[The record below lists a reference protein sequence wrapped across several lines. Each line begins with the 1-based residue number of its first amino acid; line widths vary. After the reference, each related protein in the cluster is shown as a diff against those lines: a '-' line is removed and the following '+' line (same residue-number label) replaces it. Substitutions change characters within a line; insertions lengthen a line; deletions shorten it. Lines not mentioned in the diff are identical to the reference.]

1 MLMYSK
7 VHSSNGTAVETEL
20 PATAAVETEQ
30 TVEAQAEPVADHST
44 RTDFAPATTIHEKV
58 HSPMASK
65 IHPGNGTAAGSPE
78 TEIPA
83 TAVEVAP
90 EKEVK
95 PTADR
100 PAPAAETTVPKKED
114 CLFRVIV
121 PALKAK
127 NITGRNG
134 NLIKKMCEETKAHI
148 IVLEGPVWHP
158 DRIVLISGKEEIEA
172 PLSPAMDAVIRVF
185 KVVNGFPENESDGL
199 ASIPFSSIRLLLTS
213 MQATS
218 LIGNQGSS
226 VNTIQQNIGCSVRIL
241 PSDEVSTLS
250 ANSDD
255 RVVDLKGE
263 GLKVLQAL
271 EAVLKHLRMFLVDH
285 SIPPLFIATHN
296 ATSTLEKHQVLTQ
309 VTQKIAISIRKVVD
323 IIGIGGMNIANIGLR
338 SGAILT
344 VQERKGLHKEIAV
357 VIKGTHSQVKTAGQL
372 LHIQVKSVKDRDRPA
387 VLNKRNSHP
396 QVGITA
402 ATKTPVEVEPQ
413 KEVPPELPQ
422 VQPASH
428 QLLPPGTERNK
439 ESKQTMV
446 RWNVNIVKTFLDA
459 CIHEI
464 TINGWENGGLKAV
477 SWKKV
482 GEMLKATHN
491 FSVDHIQMINYFYG
505 LKRKYTAWV
514 SLKNKTPNIYN
525 PSTNTFNLTDKEWET
540 EIKKNKCIETL
551 RKAPLRFPDLCAQ
564 LFDGAI
570 STGFFQ
576 TGPSGEPQAA
586 VPVIPPSSGSETS
599 PLLAATE
606 IPQEEPMVCS
616 SLAKVPSELPQVQPA
631 SESKAVEVPPELPHV
646 QLASALESI
655 ETKAE
660 GPVVP
665 VSTGDSNVVEE
676 AMKMEPLLLS
686 LPPQV
691 TATQSGVESIEEPK
705 RIRVSWENINVVKTF
720 LDACIHEITING
732 QENGSLKAMSWKK
745 VGEILKARHNFS
757 ADSKQMKNY
766 FDGLKIKYR
775 AWLILK
781 SKIHN
786 GYDLSTNMFNLTDNE
801 WETEIKKN
809 KCIETLRDAPLPFP
823 DLCAQVF
830 GSMGIGSRG
839 LSFSQH
845 IPETNIQKDTMSL
858 ASPSSSIII
867 KNKQKDS
874 QFSSSGLPCFGFY
887 PGLSTKCPTVPFV
900 TQAKTAA
907 DGAFSDLTT
916 PSSSLLGFAFASSSI
931 PSPTIGFSAASVFS
945 GSGLFGSTSTSS
957 SRSSA
962 TSLFGLPYTF
972 GSSSI
977 FGASSTSPSIWNA
990 TTGVSSSFSTS
1001 YFGLSS
1007 PTTMNTATKTLSLP
1021 SFGVTRSSIA
1031 TTAATAFGVTSLS
1044 IATTS
1049 SPFSVPSPTFGFS
1062 SSSTSR
1068 GATLFSSTSTF
1079 GTSSN
1084 FGASIST
1091 TSTVVSWPFSSG
1103 LFGSSSPNPIFT
1115 AATTTNTA
1123 SKTLLFPA
1131 FGVTS
1136 SSITTTATGSVPQF
1150 ANPTTTT
1157 TGTSSSFLGSK
1168 TVAATTP
1175 QSTAASSLCA
1185 TGTESNKESKQNM
1198 VYWNVNIVKTFLD
1211 ACIHEITIN
1220 GWDGCNLTLKPM
1232 SWKKVGEM
1240 LKARHNF
1247 SVDTKQMDNYFD
1259 GLKTKYI
1266 AWVSLR
1272 NKAGNK
1278 YDPSTNMF
1286 NLTDKE
1292 WKTEL
1297 MKNKC
1302 IGTLRDAPLP
1312 FPDLCA
1318 QLFYGALSAG
1328 YFQTGVDQVLTGPA
1342 FHPKK
1347 RHCKVAGGPSGEASL
1362 EVPQKEAM
1370 VEVPPELPQ
1379 VQPATAS
1386 VTIET
1391 KRTMS
1396 VFEEEIL
1403 GVLKMI
1409 AEKMNKPEP
1418 PSKPTFEDCEKKL
1431 NQLGWRKDDPLHEV
1445 AYAIF
1450 CEENDKYRELWMK
1463 LDPKRCAN
1471 WVRMIGRSKNFL

>member
-1 MLMYSK
+1 MLMDSK
-7 VHSSNGTAVETEL
+7 VHSSNGTAAETEL
-20 PATAAVETEQ
+20 SATAAVETEQ
-30 TVEAQAEPVADHST
+30 TVEAQAALKKEAEPVADHST
-44 RTDFAPATTIHEKV
+44 CTDFAPAVETTIHEKV

-65 IHPGNGTAAGSPE
+65 IHSANGTAAGSPE
-78 TEIPA
+78 TEVPA
-83 TAVEVAP
+83 TSVEVAP

-100 PAPAAETTVPKKED
+100 PAPAAETTVPKKEKCGWPVD

-121 PALKAK
+121 LVPALKAK
-127 NITGRNG
+127 SITGRNG
-134 NLIKKMCEETKAHI
+134 DLIKKMCEETKAHI
-148 IVLEGPVWHP
+148 SVLEGPVWHP

-172 PLSPAMDAVIRVF
+172 PLSPAMEAVIRVF
-185 KVVNGFPENESDGL
+185 KLINGFPEDESDAV
-199 ASIPFSSIRLLLTS
+199 ASIPFCSIRLLLTS
-213 MQATS
+213 MQAMS

-226 VNTIQQNIGCSVRIL
+226 INTIKQNIGCSVRIL

-250 ANSDD
+250 ANLDD
-255 RVVDLKGE
+255 RVVNLKGE

-271 EAVLKHLRMFLVDH
+271 EAVLKHLRMLLVDH

-296 ATSTLEKHQVLTQ
+296 ATSTLEKHQVLNQ
-309 VTQKIAISIRKVVD
+309 VTQKIAISTRKVVD
-323 IIGIGGMNIANIGLR
+323 IIGVGGMNIANIGLR

-372 LHIQVKSVKDRDRPA
+372 LRIQVKTVKDRDRPA
-387 VLNKRNSHP
+387 VLNKWNFHP

-402 ATKTPVEVEPQ
+402 ATKTPVKVVPQ

-439 ESKQTMV
+439 ESKQNMV

-464 TINGWENGGLKAV
+464 TINGRENGSLKAV

-482 GEMLKATHN
+482 GEMLKDGHK

-570 STGFFQ
+570 STAFFQ
-576 TGPSGEPQAA
+576 TGPSGAPQAA
-586 VPVIPPSSGSETS
+586 VPLIPPSSGSETS

-606 IPQEEPMVCS
+606 IPQEEPMACS
-616 SLAKVPSELPQVQPA
+616 SLVKVPPELPQVQPA
-631 SESKAVEVPPELPHV
+631 SEPKAVEVPPELPHV

-676 AMKMEPLLLS
+676 AMEMEPLLLS
-686 LPPQV
+686 PPPQV

-732 QENGSLKAMSWKK
+732 QENGSLKTMSWKK
-745 VGEILKARHNFS
+745 VGEILKDIHNFS
-757 ADSKQMKNY
+757 IDHKQMKNY
-766 FDGLKIKYR
+766 FDGLKSKYR
-775 AWLILK
+775 AWLSLK
-781 SKIHN
+781 NKTN
-786 GYDLSTNMFNLTDNE
+786 NKYDPSTNTFHLTDNE

-809 KCIETLRDAPLPFP
+809 KCIEALRNAPLPFP
-823 DLCAQVF
+823 DLCAQLF
-830 GSMGIGSRG
+830 GSTGIRSWG
-839 LSFSQH
+839 LGFAKH

-858 ASPSSSIII
+858 ASPSSSF
-867 KNKQKDS
+867 KNKHKDS
-874 QFSSSGLPCFGFY
+874 QFSSSGLPCVGFY
-887 PGLSTKCPTVPFV
+887 QGLSTKCPTGPFV
-900 TQAKTAA
+900 TQAKTIP
-907 DGAFSDLTT
+907 DGDFSDLTT

-931 PSPTIGFSAASVFS
+931 PSATIGFSAASVFS

-957 SRSSA
+957 SNSSA

-977 FGASSTSPSIWNA
+977 FGASSTSPSIWNT
-990 TTGVSSSFSTS
+990 TTGVSSPFSTS
-1001 YFGLSS
+1001 YFGSSS
-1007 PTTMNTATKTLSLP
+1007 PATMNTATKTLSLP
-1021 SFGVTRSSIA
+1021 AFGVTPSSIA
-1031 TTAATAFGVTSLS
+1031 TTATPAFGVTSSSS

-1068 GATLFSSTSTF
+1068 GASLFSSTSTF
-1079 GTSSN
+1079 GTSSI

-1103 LFGSSSPNPIFT
+1103 LFGSSSSPNPSFT

-1123 SKTLLFPA
+1123 SKTLSFPA

-1150 ANPTTTT
+1150 ANPTTTTT

-1185 TGTESNKESKQNM
+1185 TGMESNKESKQNM
-1198 VYWNVNIVKTFLD
+1198 VYWN
-1211 ACIHEITIN
+1211 
-1220 GWDGCNLTLKPM
+1220 
-1232 SWKKVGEM
+1232 
-1240 LKARHNF
+1240 
-1247 SVDTKQMDNYFD
+1247 
-1259 GLKTKYI
+1259 TKYI

-1302 IGTLRDAPLP
+1302 IETLRNAPLP

-1342 FHPKK
+1342 CHPKK

-1362 EVPQKEAM
+1362 EQQVPLVLPSAPPLPVTETPQKELIF
-1370 VEVPPELPQ
+1370 EVPPELPR
-1379 VQPATAS
+1379 VQPETAS

-1391 KRTMS
+1391 KRPMS

-1409 AEKMNKPEP
+1409 AEKMNKREP
-1418 PSKPTFEDCEKKL
+1418 PPKPTFEDCENKL
-1431 NQLGWRKDDPLHEV
+1431 NELGWPKDDPLHEV